1 MNETLLKQIGVW
13 LIAGAF
19 ATLVGLA
26 SAILPW
32 WLVVPVFLLP
42 MLVAA
47 GWRWPLMAFVFVL
60 LAALGVLPVVKN
72 KLVDLLLVAFLGL
85 MIVVRL
91 HDLPRIMARYRPEMR
106 KLYYDSTKFSSY
118 LQQLGIAYPTVT
130 PTPAQ
135 NRPVP

>member
-60 LAALGVLPVVKN
+60 LAALGRGAGIPTR
-72 KLVDLLLVAFLGL
+72 LVTGLIYVDEWHNVRRIFGRHMWTQFYIDGRWIDLDA
-85 MIVVRL
+85 
-91 HDLPRIMARYRPEMR
+91 
-106 KLYYDSTKFSSY
+106 
-118 LQQLGIAYPTVT
+118 
-130 PTPAQ
+130 AQ
-135 NRPVP
+135 NQTEIKPTHIALTNGLPL